1 MKNIIAAGAI
11 SLLLFPV
18 LCSAQETAPPATAPT
33 TVVKPISPPATKLEA
48 FLGKR
53 GLLVIRDFQDAGK
66 VEKTRK
72 SQYSAEPLTDYWVN
86 VISLTVYEP
95 GKENVRLKG
104 LQLSLAD
111 FRNITKYGTGLR
123 SGLSFVDLE
132 EADSLSK
139 ALQYLLDLEGKW
151 KGQNVGGKE
160 AYFTTKDDFKVLLAQ
175 TADKPAS
182 FHLTIDGNSINFSSA
197 EISQLKAS
205 VDKGIELLKAP

>member
-1 MKNIIAAGAI
+1 MKNIFIATTL
-11 SLLLFPV
+11 SLLFLPV
-18 LCSAQETAPPATAPT
+18 LCSAEEAAPPDAPAAR
-33 TVVKPISPPATKLEA
+33 PAAPPATKLEA

-53 GLLVIRDFQDAGK
+53 GFLVVRDFQDAGK
-66 VEKTRK
+66 VERSHK
-72 SQYSAEPLTDYWVN
+72 SQYSTDMLSDYWVN
-86 VISLTVYEP
+86 VTALTVYEP

-151 KGQNVGGKE
+151 KGQDVGGKE

-182 FHLTIDGNSINFSSA
+182 YYLTIDGNSLSFTSE
-197 EISQLKAS
+197 EIAALKAA
-205 VDKGIELLKAP
+205 VDKGMGLLKTP